1 MSIFPGRSLLFAG
14 ILTGALPVAAQQ
26 PTPQQLQEIL
36 QQVQQNPDRFQQLMQ
51 QAQEM
56 QACLS
61 QLDQQTM
68 DKLRVRGEEM
78 VADVRALC
86 VDGERDMATARATQ
100 YAQEMAGSPALQ
112 SVQECGTL
120 AAQLTAD
127 LPFTTPGST
136 GTDGP
141 GHVCDQLPP

>member
-1 MSIFPGRSLLFAG
+1 MPISPGRCLLFAG
-14 ILTGALPVAAQQ
+14 LVTGALPLLAQQ

-51 QAQEM
+51 QAQDM

-61 QLDQQTM
+61 RLDQQTM

-100 YAQEMAGSPALQ
+100 YAQEMAASPALQ

-120 AAQLTAD
+120 ASQLTAD
-127 LPFTTPGST
+127 LPFATPDSAGS
-136 GTDGP
+136 DGP